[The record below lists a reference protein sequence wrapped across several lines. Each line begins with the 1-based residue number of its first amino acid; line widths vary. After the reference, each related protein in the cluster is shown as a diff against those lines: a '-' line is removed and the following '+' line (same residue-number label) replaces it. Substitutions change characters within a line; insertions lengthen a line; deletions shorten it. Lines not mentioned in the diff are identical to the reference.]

1 MSKKGILTHGY
12 KCALKSQTK
21 FGESKHKAKI
31 NAREECRKGNK
42 PYEPVHGIY
51 STSTLQNYDGVC
63 GRFVQW
69 IMKNHRNEVRNYAD
83 CKMFVAE
90 WLEQK
95 EADGL
100 SAWSLGLYGSALAAS
115 FGGISK
121 HDLGYSFPSRERHNI
136 VRNRNDKLTGEY
148 ATARQRNAYTILKA
162 TGCRRREI
170 LRLRKEDFR
179 QRLDKDGKETGCLEV
194 YKRGKGGIERWCL
207 VNPLYTDFVKEF
219 LKTAETYSFAEE
231 ERLFQKNDIPK
242 DGIHSTR
249 AVYACDLYKYFLE
262 HGYASGE
269 IYHCRKELSGYKYDK
284 GIIHEVSYNLQH
296 SRDSVVI
303 TYLWL
308 MRQ

>member
-1 MSKKGILTHGY
+1 MGKKGILTHGY

-31 NAREECRKGNK
+31 NAKEESLQNNK

-51 STSTLQNYDGVC
+51 STTTFQNYNAVC
-63 GRFVQW
+63 NRFIQW
-69 IMKNHRNEVRNYAD
+69 ILENHKNDVRTYAD
-83 CKMFVAE
+83 CKKFAAE

-95 EADGL
+95 ESDGL
-100 SAWSLGLYGSALAAS
+100 SAWSLNLYGSALASS

-121 HDLGYSFPSRERHNI
+121 NDLGYSFPTRERKNI
-136 VRNRNDKLTGEY
+136 VRNRNDDLTGEY
-148 ATARQRNAYTILKA
+148 ATARQRNAYTMLKA

-179 QRLDKDGKETGCLEV
+179 QQLDKDGKGTGCLEV

-207 VNPLYTDFVKEF
+207 VNPLYVDFVKDY
-219 LKTAETYSFAEE
+219 LKTAKTYSYSGE
-231 ERLFQKNDIPK
+231 ERLFQKSDIPK

-249 AVYACDLYKYFLE
+249 AIYACDLYKHFE
-262 HGYASGE
+262 QHGYASGK

-284 GIIHEVSYNLQH
+284 GILHEVSYNLQH